1 MKLNNYALSD
11 IFMGALLMAT
21 LCVMCFVMNA
31 NNSILIINPHKL
43 LPVCWQISG
52 YINFPPDALPM
63 RYTCSRTWIQR
74 CSFFSCNNRQHNIRP
89 LNVSRLSTLRL
100 SLCRST
106 AKTEMSSFRPNT
118 LSQKPAIK
126 CSACGFTF
134 INSASRRQW

>member
-1 MKLNNYALSD
+1 MKLNNYASSD

-31 NNSILIINPHKL
+31 NNSILIASIRRNCCRFVGRL
-43 LPVCWQISG
+43 VDISTFHLTP
-52 YINFPPDALPM
+52 YP
-63 RYTCSRTWIQR
+63 CSRTWIQR

-89 LNVSRLSTLRL
+89 LYVSHLSILHL

-106 AKTEMSSFRPNT
+106 AKTEISSFRPNT